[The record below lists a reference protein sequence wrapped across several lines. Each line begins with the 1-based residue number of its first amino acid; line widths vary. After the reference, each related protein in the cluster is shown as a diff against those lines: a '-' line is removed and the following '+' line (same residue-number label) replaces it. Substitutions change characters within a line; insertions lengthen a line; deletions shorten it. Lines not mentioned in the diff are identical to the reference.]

1 MCHGT
6 TTMAGYK
13 VVRRSDP
20 GHGTNVAAVIV
31 TVIVVSTLRC
41 GRKNPG
47 SSLVSRSQTLA
58 IDRAAR

>member
-47 SSLVSRSQTLA
+47 SSPGHSTNV
-58 IDRAAR
+58 AAVWGI